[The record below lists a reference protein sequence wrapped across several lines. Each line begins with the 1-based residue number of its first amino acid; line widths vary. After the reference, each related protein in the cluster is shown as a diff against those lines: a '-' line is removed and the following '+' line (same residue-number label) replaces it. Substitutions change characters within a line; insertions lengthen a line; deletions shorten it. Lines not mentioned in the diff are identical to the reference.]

1 MCSLAASAARAS
13 SGSAPT
19 RRHMPRS
26 LPLSEHAVSRRPEAA
41 TAPVC
46 PGRFRGP
53 GTIRASS
60 AALTDCNISGS
71 AAGGLLVCHYAAVS
85 AERLRVSYN
94 DFNGVE
100 VRKHGKLQL
109 TGS

>member
-1 MCSLAASAARAS
+1 MRPGQRLRLHLH
-13 SGSAPT
+13 
-19 RRHMPRS
+19 RRHGP
-26 LPLSEHAVSRRPEAA
+26 AVAITS
-41 TAPVC
+41 
-46 PGRFRGP
+46 
-53 GTIRASS
+53 RASS